1 MYENYFNLRE
11 SPFNLTPDPRFFFIN
26 ASVQEAFAT
35 LCHGIEQRKGII
47 IITGE
52 AGTGKTTLLK
62 RFIQNSPSR
71 VHTACILDPHV
82 TFGEL
87 LQCAFGAFGLSACS
101 ADRVTMV
108 QQLSR
113 YLVNELERDGIVTLL
128 LDEAQ
133 DLDDA
138 MLDEL
143 GLLSDLQKGGER
155 LLQVVL
161 VGQPLLDARLSS
173 PSFDLRQRVML
184 RSKLRALESEE
195 IRSYIEYRLRV
206 AGYSGETIFRTPA
219 IERITAYSSG
229 IPRLVNVICDNALLI
244 ACATAQ
250 RHVGVEIIDEV
261 ADDLQF
267 AILPAQGVPW
277 ALKEPTLPAA
287 RSATVPVDDR
297 ILTVIGEIADDRA
310 EDSSRLDITNRPPI
324 VPQARTDL
332 SKPPKIKGT
341 GLMLGFAILALIIV
355 GVIAAQQR
363 SVSFEPMSA
372 NLTRVTQVIAPLP
385 GRIYRVFMA
394 REESADRD
402 DIIRYTDD
410 ERIEIPLPRRQTP
423 ALVPANQSRL
433 PTARERDSIASFDA
447 SSTPKLVTPQ
457 TRSKNVRPGDNE
469 QVNTVSTHRAL
480 IEYLVVDDSFVRKQP
495 TSEADI
501 LTTLHAGTRI
511 QLVDRRGDY
520 MQIRSRERGI
530 AEGYVHKE
538 DAFFER
544 LK

>member
-1 MYENYFNLRE
+1 MYEDYFNLRE
-11 SPFNLTPDPRFFFIN
+11 SPFNLTPDPRFFFLN
-26 ASVQEAFAT
+26 ASLQEAFAT

-47 IITGE
+47 VITGE

-87 LQCAFGAFGLSACS
+87 LQCALGAFGLSPCS
-101 ADRVTMV
+101 PDRVTMV
-108 QQLSR
+108 QELNS
-113 YLVNELERDGIVTLL
+113 YLVNQHEQNCIVTLL

-143 GLLSDLQKGGER
+143 GLLSDLQKNDER

-161 VGQPLLDARLSS
+161 VGQPLLDTRLST
-173 PSFDLRQRVML
+173 PSFDLRQRVTL

-219 IERITAYSSG
+219 IKRITAFSSG
-229 IPRLVNVICDNALLI
+229 IPRLINVICDNALLI
-244 ACATAQ
+244 ACATSQ
-250 RHVGVEIIDEV
+250 RHVGVETIDEV
-261 ADDLQF
+261 AEDLQL
-267 AILPAQGVPW
+267 AVLPAHRMPW
-277 ALKEPTLPAA
+277 ALKEPTLPGA
-287 RSATVPVDDR
+287 RSAAVPVDNR
-297 ILTVIGEIADDRA
+297 VLTVIDEMADDRA
-310 EDSSRLDITNRPPI
+310 EEFSRSDITTVPPI
-324 VPQARTDL
+324 VPQARPEL
-332 SKPPKIKGT
+332 SGPPESKRA
-341 GLMLGFAILALIIV
+341 GLILGFAILALIIA
-355 GVIAAQQR
+355 GVIATQQR
-363 SVSFEPMSA
+363 PDSFEPMSA

-385 GRIYRVFMA
+385 GRIYRVFIA
-394 REESADRD
+394 REESADD
-402 DIIRYTDD
+402 V
-410 ERIEIPLPRRQTP
+410 RIEIPVPRRQTP
-423 ALVPANQSRL
+423 APVPANQSRL
-433 PTARERDSIASFDA
+433 PMTRERDSIASSDF
-447 SSTPKLVTPQ
+447 SSTPDLVTPQ
-457 TRSKNVRPGDNE
+457 TRSKNVRHGDNE
-469 QVNTVSTHRAL
+469 RVNTASANRAL
-480 IEYLVVDDSFVRKQP
+480 IDYLVVDDSFVRKQP

-501 LTTLHAGTRI
+501 VTTLHAGTRI
-511 QLVDRRGDY
+511 QLVERRGDY
-520 MQIRSRERGI
+520 MLIRSRERGI

>member
-1 MYENYFNLRE
+1 MYEDYFNLRE

-26 ASVQEAFAT
+26 ASVQEAFET
-35 LCHGIEQRKGII
+35 ICHGIEQRKGII
-47 IITGE
+47 VITGA

-62 RFIQNSPSR
+62 RFIQHSPSR
-71 VHTACILDPHV
+71 VHTSCILDPHV

-87 LQCAFGAFGLSACS
+87 LQCAFGAFGLSPCS

-108 QQLSR
+108 QELNS
-113 YLVNELERDGIVTLL
+113 YLVNQLEQNCIVTLL

-133 DLDDA
+133 DLDDT

-143 GLLSDLQKGGER
+143 GLLLDLQKGGER

-161 VGQPLLDARLSS
+161 VGQPLLDTRLST
-173 PSFDLRQRVML
+173 PSFDLRQRVTL

-244 ACATAQ
+244 ACATSQ

-261 ADDLQF
+261 ADDLQL
-267 AILPAQGVPW
+267 AVLPAHGVPW
-277 ALKEPTLPAA
+277 ALKEPTSPVA
-287 RSATVPVDDR
+287 RSAAVPVDDR
-297 ILTVIGEIADDRA
+297 ALTIIDEMDDRA
-310 EDSSRLDITNRPPI
+310 EDFSRLDITNLPPI
-324 VPQARTDL
+324 VPQTRAEL
-332 SKPPKIKGT
+332 SRPPEIKRA
-341 GLMLGFAILALIIV
+341 GLMFGLAILALIIA
-355 GVIAAQQR
+355 GVIVAQQR
-363 SVSFEPMSA
+363 PASLEPMSA
-372 NLTRVTQVIAPLP
+372 NLTRVRQVIAPLP
-385 GRIYRVFMA
+385 ERIYRVFVA
-394 REESADRD
+394 REENAGSDET
-402 DIIRYTDD
+402 IRYTDD
-410 ERIEIPLPRRQTP
+410 ERLEVPLPRSQTP
-423 ALVPANQSRL
+423 APVRANQSRM
-433 PTARERDSIASFDA
+433 PTTRERDSIASFDA
-447 SSTPKLVTPQ
+447 SSRPELVTPQ
-457 TRSKNVRPGDNE
+457 TRSKNVQRGDNE
-469 QVNTVSTHRAL
+469 RVNTVSAHRAL
-480 IEYLVVDDSFVRKQP
+480 INYLVVDDSFVRKQP

-501 LTTLHAGTRI
+501 VTTLHAGTRI
-511 QLVDRRGDY
+511 QLVERRGDY
-520 MQIRSRERGI
+520 MQIRSQERGI

>member
-1 MYENYFNLRE
+1 MYEDYFTLRE

-26 ASVQEAFAT
+26 ASVQEAFET

-47 IITGE
+47 VITGE

-62 RFIQNSPSR
+62 RFIQNSPTR

-87 LQCAFGAFGLSACS
+87 LQCAFGAFGLSPCS

-108 QQLSR
+108 QELNS
-113 YLVNELERDGIVTLL
+113 YLVNQLEQNCIVTLI

-133 DLDDA
+133 DLDDT

-161 VGQPLLDARLSS
+161 VGQPLLDTRLST

-184 RSKLRALESEE
+184 RSKLRALETEE

-206 AGYSGETIFRTPA
+206 AGYGGETIFRTPA
-219 IERITAYSSG
+219 IERITAFSSG

-244 ACATAQ
+244 ASATSQ

-261 ADDLQF
+261 AEDLQL
-267 AILPAQGVPW
+267 AVLPAHGVPW

-287 RSATVPVDDR
+287 WSAAVPVDDR
-297 ILTVIGEIADDRA
+297 ALTDIDEMADDRA
-310 EDSSRLDITNRPPI
+310 EEFSRSDITTVPPI
-324 VPQARTDL
+324 VPQARPEL
-332 SKPPKIKGT
+332 SGPPESKRA
-341 GLMLGFAILALIIV
+341 GLMLGFAILALIIA
-355 GVIAAQQR
+355 GVIATQQR
-363 SVSFEPMSA
+363 PASFGPMSA
-372 NLTRVTQVIAPLP
+372 NLT
-385 GRIYRVFMA
+385 M
-394 REESADRD
+394 
-402 DIIRYTDD
+402 
-410 ERIEIPLPRRQTP
+410 
-423 ALVPANQSRL
+423 
-433 PTARERDSIASFDA
+433 PTARERDSITSSDA
-447 SSTPKLVTPQ
+447 SSTPELVTPQ
-457 TRSKNVRPGDNE
+457 TPSKNVGRGDNE
-469 QVNTVSTHRAL
+469 RVNTNTVSAHRAL
-480 IEYLVVDDSFVRKQP
+480 INYLVVDDSFVRKQP

-501 LTTLHAGTRI
+501 VTTLHAGTRI
-511 QLVDRRGDY
+511 QLVERRGDY